1 MNKLMG
7 FLELKEMSLPSIPWK
22 QYTGNEKL
30 DEKYLWTIRSAVY
43 RGEDLNLPRLV
54 GEDAENATK
63 FAENLLYKLGN
74 NGMVIFYPYFIANK
88 SGTLEVKRNSVIIE
102 AVKEDLWNLV
112 TYSDHEVTI
121 IYHDNQEPEYMG
133 NKNFLKTDEKEQLLK
148 YVPEI
153 RKLFKDDLLEGKS
166 ALLEWSFAVSWDVN
180 KNPAGDEY
188 LVFYEART
196 VK

>member
-1 MNKLMG
+1 MG

-88 SGTLEVKRNSVIIE
+88 SGTLEVKRNSIIIE

-133 NKNFLKTDEKEQLLK
+133 NKNFLKTNEKEQLLK

-166 ALLEWSFAVSWDVN
+166 ALLEWSFAVPCDVN

>member
-1 MNKLMG
+1 MQK
-7 FLELKEMSLPSIPWK
+7 K
-22 QYTGNEKL
+22 
-30 DEKYLWTIRSAVY
+30 
-43 RGEDLNLPRLV
+43 
-54 GEDAENATK
+54 DAENATK
-63 FAENLLYKLGN
+63 FADNLLNKLGN

-102 AVKEDLWNLV
+102 SVKEDLWNLV

-121 IYHDNQEPEYMG
+121 IYHDNQELEYMG
-133 NKNFLKTDEKEQLLK
+133 NKNFLKTNEKEQLLK

-166 ALLEWSFAVSWDVN
+166 ALLEWSFAVSCNVN